1 MKKLVL
7 ATATLVLVS
16 ASAANADFK
25 IAEFTLGEENSFKST
40 VSQSLN
46 QYASRTDTYQ
56 PTNGAAVIKNDEFG
70 ELFNNLKKD

>member
-25 IAEFTLGEENSFKST
+25 IAEFTFGEEASLKNT
-40 VSQSLN
+40 ISQSLN
-46 QYASRTDTYQ
+46 QYASGSDPYQ
-56 PTNGAAVIKNDEFG
+56 PTNGAAVIESDEFG
-70 ELFNNLKKD
+70 DLFSNLKKN